1 MDNYLLKA
9 PPDFETDRFVEFYDE
24 LPLWSAPF
32 SSLLL
37 QHVPMRSGMVAVDV
51 GAGTGFLTVELAQRC
66 GSTSRII
73 AVDPW
78 QAASRRLAAKV
89 NYHGL
94 SNVHIIPNTIED
106 ADIEP
111 NSVDLI
117 VSNLGLNNF
126 DDPAASLK
134 ACQRIAKDGA
144 DLVLTTNTVGHMAT
158 FYSAFRSSLEACGL
172 KHLIPKLEHHIDH
185 RGTIDTLRALLTSAG
200 FQEANIVEDTNDL
213 RFVDGTAFLR
223 HHLIGMGFLPQWK
236 QLVPNEH
243 QTEVFLEIEKHLNE
257 LATRQGELSMTIP
270 VVLAHFR
277 KNSELA

>member
-9 PPDFETDRFVEFYDE
+9 PPDFETDEFVEFYDE

-32 SSLLL
+32 SALML
-37 QHVPMRSGMVAVDV
+37 QHVPMRSGIVAVDV
-51 GAGTGFLTVELAQRC
+51 GAGTGFLTIELAQRC
-66 GSTSRII
+66 GSVSRII

-78 QAASRRLAAKV
+78 QAATRRLAAKV
-89 NYHGL
+89 KYHGL
-94 SNVHIIPNTIED
+94 FNVRIISSAIEE
-106 ADIEP
+106 AEIEQ

-126 DDPAASLK
+126 DNPAASLE

-144 DLVLTTNTVGHMAT
+144 DLVLTTNTEGHMAT
-158 FYSAFRSSLEACGL
+158 FYSAFRSSLEDCGL
-172 KHLIPKLEHHIDH
+172 QHLITELDHHIDH
-185 RGTIDTLRALLTSAG
+185 RGTIDTLRTLLTSAG
-200 FQEANIVEDTNDL
+200 FQEVKIIEETNDL

-243 QTEVFLEIEKHLNE
+243 QARVFLEIEKRLNE
-257 LATRQGELSMTIP
+257 IAARQSELSMTIP

-277 KNSELA
+277 KGSE